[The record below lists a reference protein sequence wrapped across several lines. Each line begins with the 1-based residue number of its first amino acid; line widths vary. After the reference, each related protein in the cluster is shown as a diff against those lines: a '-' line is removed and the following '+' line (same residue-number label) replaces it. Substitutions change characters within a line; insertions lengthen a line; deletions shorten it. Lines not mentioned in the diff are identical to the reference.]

1 MTARAMFSIWP
12 LFFGLSLIG
21 LAIGVQ
27 GSLLGVRAEME
38 GFADLQIGLLMSG
51 YFAGFL
57 AGSMFA
63 PRLIEQ
69 VGHIRVFAAV
79 AAMASVTILVHALFI
94 EPWTWAAM
102 RLLTGFAFSCIYVVA
117 ESWLNKAAT
126 NETRG
131 QILAVY
137 MSIMMAGICAGQF
150 MLGLSDPGSF
160 VLFAIISVM
169 VSIAA
174 VPILMTVLTAPLIED
189 TERVSVAHLWRRAPM
204 GVMGLV
210 LSQWCASVVFSM
222 GAVYATKLGLT
233 VLEVSYFMGVMMG
246 GGMVFQMPLGRLS
259 DSIDR
264 RWVIGGASLVAVIT
278 ALLISRETAASLW
291 MYGLLFIFG
300 GCSMSLYSLV
310 VAITNDHLRP
320 NEIVPASGTMVL
332 ISGLVSITG
341 PISISLWM
349 EAYGIGAFFPILAS
363 CLLLLAIISIY
374 RVLTIPA
381 LPAEYKTHSTI
392 QAAATTVGT
401 VLHYDENELKENLET
416 D

>member
-57 AGSMFA
+57 AGSMLA

-222 GAVYATKLGLT
+222 GAVYATKMGLT
-233 VLEVSYFMGVMMG
+233 VLEVSYFMGFMMG
-246 GGMVFQMPLGRLS
+246 GGMVFQMPLGR
-259 DSIDR
+259 R
-264 RWVIGGASLVAVIT
+264 
-278 ALLISRETAASLW
+278 
-291 MYGLLFIFG
+291 
-300 GCSMSLYSLV
+300 
-310 VAITNDHLRP
+310 H
-320 NEIVPASGTMVL
+320 
-332 ISGLVSITG
+332 
-341 PISISLWM
+341 
-349 EAYGIGAFFPILAS
+349 
-363 CLLLLAIISIY
+363 
-374 RVLTIPA
+374 
-381 LPAEYKTHSTI
+381 
-392 QAAATTVGT
+392 
-401 VLHYDENELKENLET
+401 
-416 D
+416 